1 MLVQWL
7 LRDRIARGCLKGVAW
22 TCIEHEDGCD
32 RSSICLG
39 QLASTWAVGDGRQS
53 RSAEEELWLAAAK
66 RGGCG
71 FAVTERCHIAVLRGV
86 GLGAPPRSDFCKNIG
101 WDIFRSPGTRIRS
114 KCNGR

>member
-7 LRDRIARGCLKGVAW
+7 LRDRIARGGVKGVAW

-53 RSAEEELWLAAAK
+53 RSAEEELWLAAA
-66 RGGCG
+66 RGGGCR
-71 FAVTERCHIAVLRGV
+71 FAVTERFRIAETGTIVH
-86 GLGAPPRSDFCKNIG
+86 GAPPRVDC
-101 WDIFRSPGTRIRS
+101 R
-114 KCNGR
+114 